1 MKPSLKLIGA
11 ASVGFVGVIVIHG
24 PAPSTQ
30 NTSLVKSNAPSQSPT
45 TTSASANSGSTTTTA
60 ASANSGSTTTTV
72 APANSASTT
81 TTVVNAT
88 TTTTAAPQSISNATM
103 IGTLENYGYG
113 QMAVKVTITN
123 NKITDVSV
131 ASLQTAESYSL
142 QLEQQ
147 VVPILKSE
155 VLKAQS
161 AQIMGITGATY
172 TSEAY
177 AYSLQNA
184 LTKLKFK

>member
-30 NTSLVKSNAPSQSPT
+30 NTALVKSSTSSQSST
-45 TTSASANSGSTTTTA
+45 TTTASASSGSTTTTVSASSGSTTTTA
-60 ASANSGSTTTTV
+60 SASSG
-72 APANSASTT
+72 STT

-88 TTTTAAPQSISNATM
+88 TTTTAAPTSISNATM

-113 QMAVKVTITN
+113 QMAVKVTIKN

>member
-30 NTSLVKSNAPSQSPT
+30 NTALVKSSTSSQSST
-45 TTSASANSGSTTTTA
+45 TTTASASSGSTTTTA
-60 ASANSGSTTTTV
+60 SASSGSTTTTV
-72 APANSASTT
+72 SASSGSTT

-88 TTTTAAPQSISNATM
+88 TTTTAAPTSISNATM

-113 QMAVKVTITN
+113 QMAVKVTIKN

>member
-1 MKPSLKLIGA
+1 MKPSLMLIGA
-11 ASVGFVGVIVIHG
+11 ATVGFVGVIVIHG
-24 PAPSTQ
+24 PAASPQS
-30 NTSLVKSNAPSQSPT
+30 TSLVKSSAPTQSATAT
-45 TTSASANSGSTTTTA
+45 TASTSPGSTTTTA
-60 ASANSGSTTTTV
+60 ASASSASTTTTV
-72 APANSASTT
+72 APANSQSTT
-81 TTVVNAT
+81 TTVVNPT
-88 TTTTAAPQSISNATM
+88 TSTTTAPKSISNATM
-103 IGTLENYGYG
+103 IGSLENYGYG
-113 QMAVKVTITN
+113 QMAVKVTIAN

-131 ASLQTAESYSL
+131 TSLQTAESYSL

-177 AYSLQNA
+177 AYSLQSA
-184 LTKLKFK
+184 LTKLNFK

>member
-30 NTSLVKSNAPSQSPT
+30 NTALVKSSTSSQS
-45 TTSASANSGSTTTTA
+45 STTTTA
-60 ASANSGSTTTTV
+60 SASSGSTTTTV
-72 APANSASTT
+72 SASSGSTT

-88 TTTTAAPQSISNATM
+88 TTTTAAPTSISNATM

-113 QMAVKVTITN
+113 QMAVKVTIKN